1 MLLSELEYNVENLN
15 KIINMLSNENQTAN
29 MRGHVKRWSRVNNHI
44 FQKFGQQLK
53 IEREVQG
60 TLSEEQISKII
71 YHDFI
76 RKIESDPKF
85 SLVTIFFQDNI
96 VTPEE
101 IGQNYLNETL
111 TFFGTKFN
119 AGMKISRILPRLVP
133 KSESDF
139 VQVEYSKIVQKFS
152 FTGTAVLSIDP
163 VDYITM
169 SENQSGWRSC
179 HALDG
184 EFRTGTLAYML
195 DYCSVVGYVK
205 TKDVP
210 IGGTWYSDKIWRQMV
225 LIGEDYAVQS
235 RQYPNS
241 NSFNA
246 GTISQMLIDIFGE
259 NYSVHK
265 KNVSD
270 LGEVVENIE
279 TDNGTRLW
287 YNDIYENSF
296 SRGRI
301 VMPDKYESIGDL
313 YNSES
318 FQHLYVGVEKIP
330 CACGC
335 SRDLESAEWIYY
347 ESSEDDEDYWDE
359 ELEEE

>member
-1 MLLSELEYNVENLN
+1 MLLSEFEYDTERLN
-15 KIINMLSNENQTAN
+15 KVINMLSNETQGAH
-29 MRGHVKRWSRVNNHI
+29 MQGHVKKWARAKQHI
-44 FQKFGQQLK
+44 FQKFGNQLK
-53 IEREVQG
+53 IECEVQG
-60 TLSEEQISKII
+60 TLSEEQVSKIV
-71 YHDFI
+71 YHEFI
-76 RKIESDPKF
+76 RKIEGDSKF
-85 SLVTIFFQDNI
+85 SLVIIFLQENI
-96 VTPEE
+96 ITPEE
-101 IGQNYLNETL
+101 MAQNYLNETL

-133 KSESDF
+133 KSQSDF
-139 VQVEYSKIVQKFS
+139 VQVEYSKIVQRFS

-169 SENQSGWRSC
+169 SENSSGWRSC

-195 DYCSVVGYVK
+195 DSCSVVGYVK
-205 TKDVP
+205 TKDVH
-210 IGGTWYSDKIWRQMV
+210 IAGTTYSDKIWRQMV
-225 LIGEDYAVQS
+225 LIGKDYAIQS

-265 KNVSD
+265 KSVSD
-270 LGEVVENIE
+270 LGDLVVNVE
-279 TDNGTRLW
+279 TDNGIRLW
-287 YNDIYENSF
+287 YNDIYETSF
-296 SRGRI
+296 SRARV
-301 VMPDKYESIGDL
+301 VMSDIYQTLEDL

-318 FQHLYVGVEKIP
+318 FEYVSVGVEKIP

-335 SRDLESAEWIYY
+335 YNYLGSADWIYY
-347 ESSEDDEDYWDE
+347 ESSEDDEEYWDG
-359 ELEEE
+359 EEEG